1 MNPSSEASSLAA
13 FLCTMGLDA
22 ALSEAISLRLPRLT
36 LRAGQALLAQ
46 GAEQEA
52 AFYIEAGI
60 ARACHYTRDG
70 QERCKEFYFE
80 GELCLLYDSWLT
92 GSIARYQLEALT
104 ELQVV
109 RMPLTLLDEPAWQ
122 PVCMALLRQ
131 QLGYKERKEA
141 FLLLHSPEERY
152 RELCHTFPHWPAR
165 LTQVQLANYIGI
177 TPVTLSR
184 IRRRINTG

>member
-1 MNPSSEASSLAA
+1 MNPSSEAPSLAA
-13 FLCTMGLDA
+13 FLCTMRLDA
-22 ALSEAISLRLPRLT
+22 ALSEAISLRLPRQT

-92 GSIARYQLEALT
+92 GSPARYQLEALT

-109 RMPLTLLDEPAWQ
+109 RVAARPA
-122 PVCMALLRQ
+122 
-131 QLGYKERKEA
+131 G
-141 FLLLHSPEERY
+141 
-152 RELCHTFPHWPAR
+152 
-165 LTQVQLANYIGI
+165 
-177 TPVTLSR
+177 
-184 IRRRINTG
+184 

>member
-1 MNPSSEASSLAA
+1 MNPSPQAPSLTA

-22 ALSEAISLRLPRLT
+22 AQSEAISLRLPRQT

-92 GSIARYQLEALT
+92 GSPARYQLEALT

-122 PVCMALLRQ
+122 PVCMALLRL

-141 FLLLHSPEERY
+141 FLLLHSPEVRY

-177 TPVTLSR
+177 SPVTLSR

>member
-1 MNPSSEASSLAA
+1 MNPSPQAPSLAA

-22 ALSEAISLRLPRLT
+22 ALSEAISLRLPRQT
-36 LRAGQALLAQ
+36 LRAGQVLLAQ
-46 GAEQEA
+46 GDKQEA

-60 ARACHYTRDG
+60 ARACHYTWDG

-92 GSIARYQLEALT
+92 GAPARYQLEALT

-109 RMPLTLLDEPAWQ
+109 RVPLTLLDEPVWQ

-131 QLGYKERKEA
+131 QLSYKERKEA

-177 TPVTLSR
+177 SPVTLSR

>member
-1 MNPSSEASSLAA
+1 MNPSLQAPSLAA

-22 ALSEAISLRLPRLT
+22 ALSEALCQRLPRQT
-36 LRAGQALLAQ
+36 LRAGQVLLAQ
-46 GAEQEA
+46 GDKQEA
-52 AFYIEAGI
+52 AFYIETGI

-92 GSIARYQLEALT
+92 VSPARYQLEALT

-109 RMPLTLLDEPAWQ
+109 RVPLTLLDEPAWQ

-152 RELCHTFPHWPAR
+152 RELCHSFPHWPAR

-177 TPVTLSR
+177 SPVTLSR

>member
-1 MNPSSEASSLAA
+1 MKPSPQAPSLAA

-22 ALSEAISLRLPRLT
+22 ALSEALYQRLPRQT
-36 LRAGQALLAQ
+36 LRAGQVLLAQ
-46 GAEQEA
+46 GSEQEA
-52 AFYIEAGI
+52 AFYIETGI

-92 GSIARYQLEALT
+92 GSPARYQLEALT

-109 RMPLTLLDEPAWQ
+109 RVPIALLDEPAWQ

-141 FLLLHSPEERY
+141 FLLLHSPRGALSGALPHLPPLADAAHSGAARQLYRY
-152 RELCHTFPHWPAR
+152 HSGHS
-165 LTQVQLANYIGI
+165 
-177 TPVTLSR
+177 VTDPQAH
-184 IRRRINTG
+184 

>member
-1 MNPSSEASSLAA
+1 MNPSPQAPSLAA

-22 ALSEAISLRLPRLT
+22 ALSEALCQRLPRQT
-36 LRAGQALLAQ
+36 LRAGQVLLAQ
-46 GAEQEA
+46 GAEQGA
-52 AFYIEAGI
+52 AFYIETGI

-80 GELCLLYDSWLT
+80 GELCLLYDSWLS
-92 GSIARYQLEALT
+92 GSPARYQLEAVT
-104 ELQVV
+104 ALQLV
-109 RMPLTLLDEPAWQ
+109 RVPLALLDEPAWQ

-131 QLGYKERKEA
+131 QLCYKERKEA

-152 RELCHTFPHWPAR
+152 RELCRTFPHWPAR

-177 TPVTLSR
+177 SPVTLSR

>member
-1 MNPSSEASSLAA
+1 MIPSPQAPSLAA
-13 FLCTMGLDA
+13 FLNVMGLDA
-22 ALSEAISLRLPRLT
+22 VMSESLCQRLPRLT
-36 LRAGQALLAQ
+36 LSSGQVLLVQ
-46 GAEQEA
+46 GARQEA
-52 AFYIEAGI
+52 AFYVEQGI

-92 GSIARYQLEALT
+92 GSPARYQLEALT

-109 RMPLTLLDEPAWQ
+109 RVPLALLDEPGFQ

-177 TPVTLSR
+177 SPVTLSR
-184 IRRRINTG
+184 IRRRINAG

>member
-1 MNPSSEASSLAA
+1 MNPSPQAPSLAA

-22 ALSEAISLRLPRLT
+22 ALSEAISLRLPRQT
-36 LRAGQALLAQ
+36 LRAGYALLAQ

-80 GELCLLYDSWLT
+80 GELCLLYDSWLAV
-92 GSIARYQLEALT
+92 SPARYQLEALT

-152 RELCHTFPHWPAR
+152 RELCPTFPHWPAR

-177 TPVTLSR
+177 SPVTLSR

>member
-1 MNPSSEASSLAA
+1 MNPFPQAPSLAA

-46 GAEQEA
+46 GAEQDA

-60 ARACHYTRDG
+60 ARASHYTRDG

-80 GELCLLYDSWLT
+80 GEFCLLYDSWLT
-92 GSIARYQLEALT
+92 GSLARYQLEALT
-104 ELQVV
+104 ALQVV
-109 RMPLTLLDEPAWQ
+109 RVPLTLLDEPTWQ

>member
-1 MNPSSEASSLAA
+1 MNPSSEAPSLAA

-22 ALSEAISLRLPRLT
+22 ALSEAISLRLPRQT

-92 GSIARYQLEALT
+92 GSLARYQLEALT

-177 TPVTLSR
+177 SPVTLSR

>member
-1 MNPSSEASSLAA
+1 MNPSPQAPSLAA
-13 FLCTMGLDA
+13 FFCTMGLDA
-22 ALSEAISLRLPRLT
+22 ALSEAISLRLPRQM

-52 AFYIEAGI
+52 AVYIEAGI

-109 RMPLTLLDEPAWQ
+109 RVPLTLLDEPAWQ
-122 PVCMALLRQ
+122 PVCMALLRL

-177 TPVTLSR
+177 SPVTLSR

>member
-1 MNPSSEASSLAA
+1 MIPSPQAPSLAA
-13 FLCTMGLDA
+13 FLNAMGLDA
-22 ALSEAISLRLPRLT
+22 VMSESLCQRLPRLT
-36 LRAGQALLAQ
+36 LSSGQVLLVQ
-46 GAEQEA
+46 GARQEA
-52 AFYIEAGI
+52 AFYVEQGI

-92 GSIARYQLEALT
+92 GSPARYQLEALT

-109 RMPLTLLDEPAWQ
+109 RVPLALLDEPGFQ

-152 RELCHTFPHWPAR
+152 RELCHTFPHWPVR

-177 TPVTLSR
+177 SPVTLSR

>member
-1 MNPSSEASSLAA
+1 MTSLPSAPPLAA
-13 FLCTMGLDA
+13 TLAAMGLA
-22 ALSEAISLRLPRLT
+22 PAIGEPLAGHLSRLT
-36 LRAGQALLAQ
+36 LQPGQPLLAQ
-46 GAEQEA
+46 GAMQES
-52 AFYIEAGI
+52 AFYIERGI
-60 ARACHYTRDG
+60 TRACHYAWDG

-92 GSIARYQLEALT
+92 GSPARYQLEAVT
-104 ELQVV
+104 ALQLV
-109 RMPLTLLDEPAWQ
+109 RVPLALLDEPAWQ

-131 QLGYKERKEA
+131 QLCYKERKEA

-152 RELCHTFPHWPAR
+152 RELCRTFPHWPAR

-177 TPVTLSR
+177 SPVTLSR

>member
-1 MNPSSEASSLAA
+1 MNPSPQAPSLAA

-22 ALSEAISLRLPRLT
+22 ALSEAISLRLPRQM

-46 GAEQEA
+46 GDKQEA
-52 AFYIEAGI
+52 AFYIETGI

-92 GSIARYQLEALT
+92 VSPARYQLEALT

-109 RMPLTLLDEPAWQ
+109 RVPIALLEEPVWQ

-177 TPVTLSR
+177 SPVTLSR

>member
-1 MNPSSEASSLAA
+1 MIPSPQVPSLAA
-13 FLCTMGLDA
+13 FICSMGLDA
-22 ALSEAISLRLPRLT
+22 ALSEDLCQRLPQLT

-46 GAEQEA
+46 GAMQEV

-92 GSIARYQLEALT
+92 GSPARYQLEALT

-109 RMPLTLLDEPAWQ
+109 RVPLALLDEPAWQ
-122 PVCMALLRQ
+122 PVCMRQ

-177 TPVTLSR
+177 SPVTLSR

>member
-1 MNPSSEASSLAA
+1 
-13 FLCTMGLDA
+13 MGLDA
-22 ALSEAISLRLPRLT
+22 VLSEAISLRLPRQT
-36 LRAGQALLAQ
+36 LRAGQVLLAQ
-46 GAEQEA
+46 GDKQEA
-52 AFYIEAGI
+52 AFYIETGI

-92 GSIARYQLEALT
+92 GSLARYQLEALT

-109 RMPLTLLDEPAWQ
+109 RVPLALLEEPAWQ

-141 FLLLHSPEERY
+141 FCCSTLPRSVIGSSATPSPLACASDPSAACQLHRHQPG
-152 RELCHTFPHWPAR
+152 H
-165 LTQVQLANYIGI
+165 
-177 TPVTLSR
+177 PVTDPQAH
-184 IRRRINTG
+184 

>member
-1 MNPSSEASSLAA
+1 MNPSPQAASLAA

-22 ALSEAISLRLPRLT
+22 VLSEAISLRLPRQT
-36 LRAGQALLAQ
+36 LRVGQALLAQ

-92 GSIARYQLEALT
+92 GSPTRYQLEALT
-104 ELQVV
+104 ELRVV
-109 RMPLTLLDEPAWQ
+109 RVPIVLLDEPVWQ

-177 TPVTLSR
+177 SPVTLSR

>member
-1 MNPSSEASSLAA
+1 MNPSSEAPSLAA

-22 ALSEAISLRLPRLT
+22 ALSEAISLRLPRQT

-92 GSIARYQLEALT
+92 GSPARYQLEALT
-104 ELQVV
+104 ALQVV
-109 RMPLTLLDEPAWQ
+109 RVPIALLEEPAWQ

-152 RELCHTFPHWPAR
+152 RELCHTFPHWPMR

-177 TPVTLSR
+177 SPVTLSR

>member
-1 MNPSSEASSLAA
+1 MNPSPQAPSLTA

-22 ALSEAISLRLPRLT
+22 ALSEAISLRLPRQT

-46 GAEQEA
+46 GAGQEA
-52 AFYIEAGI
+52 AFYIETGI
-60 ARACHYTRDG
+60 SRACHYTRDG

-109 RMPLTLLDEPAWQ
+109 RVPIALLDEPVWQ

-177 TPVTLSR
+177 SPVTLSR

>member
-1 MNPSSEASSLAA
+1 MNPSLQAPSLAA

-22 ALSEAISLRLPRLT
+22 ALSEALCQRLPRQT
-36 LRAGQALLAQ
+36 LRAGQVLLAQ
-46 GAEQEA
+46 GDKQEA
-52 AFYIEAGI
+52 AFYIETGI

-92 GSIARYQLEALT
+92 VSPACYQLEALT

-109 RMPLTLLDEPAWQ
+109 RVPLTLLDEPAWQ

-152 RELCHTFPHWPAR
+152 RELCHSFPHWPAR

-177 TPVTLSR
+177 SPVTLSR

>member
-1 MNPSSEASSLAA
+1 MKLSPQAPSLAA

-22 ALSEAISLRLPRLT
+22 ALSEAISLRLPRQT
-36 LRAGQALLAQ
+36 LRAGQVLLAQ
-46 GAEQEA
+46 GDKQEA
-52 AFYIEAGI
+52 AFYIETGI

-70 QERCKEFYFE
+70 QERCKEFFFE

-109 RMPLTLLDEPAWQ
+109 RVPLTLLDEPAWQ
-122 PVCMALLRQ
+122 PVCMALLRL

-152 RELCHTFPHWPAR
+152 RELCHAFPHWPAR

-177 TPVTLSR
+177 SPVTLSR

>member
-1 MNPSSEASSLAA
+1 MNPSPQAPSLAA
-13 FLCTMGLDA
+13 FLCAMGLDA
-22 ALSEAISLRLPRLT
+22 ALSEAISLRLPRQT

-52 AFYIEAGI
+52 AFYIETGI

-92 GSIARYQLEALT
+92 GSLARYQLEALT

-109 RMPLTLLDEPAWQ
+109 RVPLALLDEPVWQ

-141 FLLLHSPEERY
+141 FLLLNSPEKRY
-152 RELCHTFPHWPAR
+152 RELCHSFPHWPAR

-177 TPVTLSR
+177 SPVTLSR

>member
-1 MNPSSEASSLAA
+1 MIPSLQVPSLAA
-13 FLCTMGLDA
+13 FLCSMGLDA
-22 ALSEAISLRLPRLT
+22 ALSEALCQRLPRQT

-52 AFYIEAGI
+52 AFYIETGI

-92 GSIARYQLEALT
+92 GSPARYQLEALT

-109 RMPLTLLDEPAWQ
+109 RESLALLDDPAWQ

-177 TPVTLSR
+177 SPVTLSR

>member
-1 MNPSSEASSLAA
+1 MNPSPQAPSLAA

-22 ALSEAISLRLPRLT
+22 ALSEAISLRLPRQT

-92 GSIARYQLEALT
+92 GSPARYQLEALT

-109 RMPLTLLDEPAWQ
+109 RVPIALLEEPAWQ

-152 RELCHTFPHWPAR
+152 RELCHTFPHWPMR

>member
-1 MNPSSEASSLAA
+1 MIPSPQAPSLAV
-13 FLCTMGLDA
+13 FLNVMGLDA
-22 ALSEAISLRLPRLT
+22 VMSESLCQRLPRLT
-36 LRAGQALLAQ
+36 LSSGQVLLAQ
-46 GAEQEA
+46 GARQEA
-52 AFYIEAGI
+52 AFYVEQGI

-92 GSIARYQLEALT
+92 GSPARYQLEALT

-109 RMPLTLLDEPAWQ
+109 RVPLALLDEPGFQ

-131 QLGYKERKEA
+131 QLGYKEHKEA

-165 LTQVQLANYIGI
+165 LTQIQLANYIGI
-177 TPVTLSR
+177 SPVTLSR
-184 IRRRINTG
+184 IRRRINAG

>member
-1 MNPSSEASSLAA
+1 MTPSPQAPTLAA
-13 FLCTMGLDA
+13 FLSAMGLDV
-22 ALSEAISLRLPRLT
+22 ALSASLCLRLPRLT
-36 LRAGQALLAQ
+36 LHAGQALLAQ
-46 GAEQEA
+46 GAEQDS

-60 ARACHYTRDG
+60 ARACHYTRGG

-92 GSIARYQLEALT
+92 GSPARYQLEALT

-109 RMPLTLLDEPAWQ
+109 RVPLALLGEPAWQ

-165 LTQVQLANYIGI
+165 LTQVQLANYIGVS
-177 TPVTLSR
+177 PVTLSR

>member
-1 MNPSSEASSLAA
+1 MKPSPQAPSLAA

-22 ALSEAISLRLPRLT
+22 ALSEALCQRLPRQT
-36 LRAGQALLAQ
+36 LRAGQVLLAQ
-46 GAEQEA
+46 GDKQEA
-52 AFYIEAGI
+52 AFYIETGI

-92 GSIARYQLEALT
+92 VSPARYQLEALT

-109 RMPLTLLDEPAWQ
+109 RVPLTLLDEPAWQ

-152 RELCHTFPHWPAR
+152 RELCHSFPHWPAR

-177 TPVTLSR
+177 SPVTLSR

>member
-1 MNPSSEASSLAA
+1 MNPSPQAPLLAT
-13 FLCTMGLDA
+13 FLCAMGLDA
-22 ALSEAISLRLPRLT
+22 ALSEALCLRLPRQT
-36 LRAGQALLAQ
+36 LRAGQVLLAQ

-92 GSIARYQLEALT
+92 GSPARYQLEAVT
-104 ELQVV
+104 ALQLV
-109 RMPLTLLDEPAWQ
+109 RVPLALLDEPAWQ

-131 QLGYKERKEA
+131 QLCYKERKEA

-152 RELCHTFPHWPAR
+152 RELCRTFPHWPAR

-177 TPVTLSR
+177 SPVTLSR

>member
-1 MNPSSEASSLAA
+1 MIPSPQAPSLAA
-13 FLCTMGLDA
+13 FLNVMGLDA
-22 ALSEAISLRLPRLT
+22 VMSESLCQRLPRLT
-36 LRAGQALLAQ
+36 LSSGQVLLAQ
-46 GAEQEA
+46 GARQEA
-52 AFYIEAGI
+52 AFYVEQGI

-92 GSIARYQLEALT
+92 GSPARYQLEALT

-109 RMPLTLLDEPAWQ
+109 RVPLALLDEPGFQ

-131 QLGYKERKEA
+131 QLGYKEHKEA

-177 TPVTLSR
+177 SPVTLSR

>member
-1 MNPSSEASSLAA
+1 MNPSPQAPSLAA

-22 ALSEAISLRLPRLT
+22 ALSEAISLRLPRQM

-52 AFYIEAGI
+52 AVYIEAGI

-92 GSIARYQLEALT
+92 GSPARYQLEALT

-109 RMPLTLLDEPAWQ
+109 RVPLTLLDEPAWQ

-177 TPVTLSR
+177 SPVTLSR

>member
-1 MNPSSEASSLAA
+1 MNPSPQAPSLAA

-22 ALSEAISLRLPRLT
+22 ALSEAISLRLPRQT
-36 LRAGQALLAQ
+36 LRAGQVLLAQ
-46 GAEQEA
+46 GDKQEA
-52 AFYIEAGI
+52 AFYIETGI

-92 GSIARYQLEALT
+92 VSPARYQLEALT
-104 ELQVV
+104 EQQVV
-109 RMPLTLLDEPAWQ
+109 RVPLTLLDEPAWL

-177 TPVTLSR
+177 SPVSLSR

>member
-1 MNPSSEASSLAA
+1 
-13 FLCTMGLDA
+13 MGLDA
-22 ALSEAISLRLPRLT
+22 ALSEAISLRLPRQT

-46 GAEQEA
+46 GAGQEA

-109 RMPLTLLDEPAWQ
+109 RVPLTLLDEPAWQ
-122 PVCMALLRQ
+122 PVCMALLRL

-177 TPVTLSR
+177 SPVTLSR